1 MYQSNLETRLSL
13 VERVR
18 DPSDAAAWA
27 EFVTVYQPLLTA
39 YLRKRGVNETDAADI
54 VQEVFTRLVP
64 AMARFQLDHRRG
76 RFRTWLWQVAHTAMI
91 DWTRRRAVRTRA
103 EQQWA
108 DDHELQ
114 ASPSPDDAWNELYR
128 ERILEVTLKRV
139 RESAQPTAWACFEGR
154 ILADRPA
161 AQIAAELGVSTNVVY
176 VNASRLLARVRE
188 ECAQFAESQAE
199 SPTESSVEK

>member
-1 MYQSNLETRLSL
+1 MLETRLSL

-39 YLRKRGVNETDAADI
+39 YLRKRGVNEADAADI
-54 VQEVFTRLVP
+54 VQDVFTRLVS
-64 AMARFQLDHRRG
+64 AMARFQLDHHRG

-114 ASPSPDDAWNELYR
+114 TSPPPDDAWNELYR
-128 ERILEVTLKRV
+128 ERILAVALRRV
-139 RESAQPTAWACFEGR
+139 RESAQPAAWACFEGR

-161 AQIAAELGVSTNVVY
+161 AEIAGELGVSTNLVY

-188 ECAQFAESQAE
+188 ECAQFAESLSE
-199 SPTESSVEK
+199 SPAELAHEK